1 MCWPSML
8 HKANNAYGR
17 TGSNLGMDEFY
28 LILILGSKMLYL
40 AFKSLTYE
48 QILNQMT
55 SRVTA
60 VSTVKKKLNAKLA
73 VPSLDVRISLANYNS
88 A

>member
-1 MCWPSML
+1 
-8 HKANNAYGR
+8 
-17 TGSNLGMDEFY
+17 
-28 LILILGSKMLYL
+28 MLYL

-48 QILNQMT
+48 QILNQIT
-55 SRVTA
+55 CWVTA

-73 VPSLDVRISLANYNS
+73 VPTLDIRISLANYNS

>member
-1 MCWPSML
+1 MCWPSVL

-28 LILILGSKMLYL
+28 FILVHGSKMLYL

-55 SRVTA
+55 CRDDSCFNREEEIIKCET
-60 VSTVKKKLNAKLA
+60 SGSFIRRSDLLGQ
-73 VPSLDVRISLANYNS
+73 L
-88 A
+88 